1 MRRKILNFASGTG
14 DEIDMEEFENISNN
28 TRLREIYS
36 YRWWQDSDKDN
47 YFVMLNKSGKP
58 LKAGD

>member
-1 MRRKILNFASGTG
+1 LRRKILNFASGTG